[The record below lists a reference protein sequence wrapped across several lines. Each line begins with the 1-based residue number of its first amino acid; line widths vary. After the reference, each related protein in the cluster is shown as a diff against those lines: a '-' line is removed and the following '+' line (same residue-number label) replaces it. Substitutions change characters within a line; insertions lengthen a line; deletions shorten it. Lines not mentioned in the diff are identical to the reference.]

1 MGATNAIA
9 AYRRYAGK
17 VPGLSLAVLVYMA
30 LVSKDKDP
38 WPWFTLGQHA
48 IAEHALGRP
57 DPNAAD
63 LRAVQR
69 AISPLIDA
77 EAVTVDRAGAAR
89 SDGNTTARY
98 RLNLHEEADRMRRE
112 WLDTPDGKRRMS
124 NPHKARR
131 DPTVSDG
138 ETRRKVTRDPTVS
151 DERPDGNRRAKETR
165 GDMRSEKTEEE
176 DLSETASHPSRATA
190 PPIPTPTRC
199 PAHDIPLKPRT
210 DGKEACGFCRRE
222 QRAGPPEPDPPPDRP
237 PRCRHGLP
245 VADRARCG
253 GCLAEQHPDNVIDLD
268 SRRTA

>member
-17 VPGLSLAVLVYMA
+17 LPGLSLAVLVYMA
-30 LVSKDKDP
+30 LVSKDKDA

-57 DPNAAD
+57 NPDATD

-69 AISPLIDA
+69 AIGPLIEA
-77 EAVTVDRAGAAR
+77 QAVTVDRGGASR

-98 RLNLHEEADRMRRE
+98 RLNLHEEADQARRE
-112 WLDTPDGKRRMS
+112 WLDTPDGKRRVS

-138 ETRRKVTRDPTVS
+138 DTRRKVTRDPTVY
-151 DERPDGNRRAKETR
+151 DETPDGNRRAKETR

-176 DLSETASHPSRATA
+176 AVDLSTAAHPSRE
-190 PPIPTPTRC
+190 PGNVTPLFGTRRSRD
-199 PAHDIPLKPRT
+199 A
-210 DGKEACGFCRRE
+210 
-222 QRAGPPEPDPPPDRP
+222 
-237 PRCRHGLP
+237 
-245 VADRARCG
+245 
-253 GCLAEQHPDNVIDLD
+253 LAEARRNVAARKAAHQAQI
-268 SRRTA
+268 AEEA

>member
-9 AYRRYAGK
+9 AYQRYAGK

-30 LVSKDKDP
+30 LVSKDKDA

-57 DPNAAD
+57 NPNATD

-69 AISPLIDA
+69 AIGPLIDA

-89 SDGNTTARY
+89 SDGNSTARY
-98 RLNLHEEADRMRRE
+98 RLNLHDDADKARRE

-138 ETRRKVTRDPTVS
+138 DTRRKVTRDPTVS
-151 DERPDGNRRAKETR
+151 DETPDENRRAKETQ
-165 GDMRSEKTEEE
+165 GDRRSEKTEEE
-176 DLSETASHPSRATA
+176 VSSQTASHPPRDAAPSDPPAVVVELFEGVTGEAPYRSPPVISRW
-190 PPIPTPTRC
+190 RN
-199 PAHDIPLKPRT
+199 R
-210 DGKEACGFCRRE
+210 
-222 QRAGPPEPDPPPDRP
+222 PDPFAEAAER
-237 PRCRHGLP
+237 RRKAE
-245 VADRARCG
+245 ADHRTR
-253 GCLAEQHPDNVIDLD
+253 LAEET
-268 SRRTA
+268 S

>member
-9 AYRRYAGK
+9 AYQRYAGK

-30 LVSKDKDP
+30 LVSKDKDA

-57 DPNAAD
+57 DPKAAD

-69 AISPLIDA
+69 AIGPLIEA

-89 SDGNTTARY
+89 SDGNSTARY
-98 RLNLHEEADRMRRE
+98 RLNLHDDADRARRE

-138 ETRRKVTRDPTVS
+138 DTRRKVTRDPTVS
-151 DERPDGNRRAKETR
+151 DETPDGNRRAKETQ
-165 GDMRSEKTEEE
+165 GDKRSEKTKEEVV
-176 DLSETASHPSRATA
+176 DLPTASHSARIAEPSEPA
-190 PPIPTPTRC
+190 PV
-199 PAHDIPLKPRT
+199 IPLFPGT
-210 DGKEACGFCRRE
+210 ANAPDE
-222 QRAGPPEPDPPPDRP
+222 PPYLNRSPW
-237 PRCRHGLP
+237 H
-245 VADRARCG
+245 
-253 GCLAEQHPDNVIDLD
+253 
-268 SRRTA
+268 SRRDHAADTVTAAMERQAAKRAAHQARLASGETT

>member
-17 VPGLSLAVLVYMA
+17 IPGLSLAVLVYMA
-30 LVSKDKDP
+30 LVSKDKDA

-57 DPNAAD
+57 DPRDSD

-69 AISPLIDA
+69 AIGPLIDV
-77 EAVTVDRAGAAR
+77 EAITVDRAGAAR

-98 RLNLHEEADRMRRE
+98 RLNLHEEADRARRE
-112 WLDTPDGKRRMS
+112 WLDTPDGKRRVS

-165 GDMRSEKTEEE
+165 GDKRSEKTKEEAV
-176 DLSETASHPSRATA
+176 DLSTDPHPPRVPEASAD
-190 PPIPTPTRC
+190 PPIVVEIFPG
-199 PAHDIPLKPRT
+199 ASQ
-210 DGKEACGFCRRE
+210 EAPYR
-222 QRAGPPEPDPPPDRP
+222 QP
-237 PRCRHGLP
+237 PRWSTRGQEA
-245 VADRARCG
+245 VAQAQAAVAARKAAHRAHK
-253 GCLAEQHPDNVIDLD
+253 E
-268 SRRTA
+268 SS

>member
-9 AYRRYAGK
+9 AYQRYAGK
-17 VPGLSLAVLVYMA
+17 LPGLSLAVLVYMA
-30 LVSKDKDP
+30 LVSKDKDA

-57 DPNAAD
+57 DPKDAD

-69 AISPLIDA
+69 AIGPLIDA

-98 RLNLHEEADRMRRE
+98 RLNLHEDADRARRE

-165 GDMRSEKTEEE
+165 GDKRSEKTEEE
-176 DLSETASHPSRATA
+176 SVDLSTASHSSRVAEPGDDATVVS
-190 PPIPTPTRC
+190 I
-199 PAHDIPLKPRT
+199 
-210 DGKEACGFCRRE
+210 F
-222 QRAGPPEPDPPPDRP
+222 
-237 PRCRHGLP
+237 
-245 VADRARCG
+245 
-253 GCLAEQHPDNVIDLD
+253 
-268 SRRTA
+268 RRTNQAQATLDQSAANVAKRKAAHQAQLRRDAQ

>member
-48 IAEHALGRP
+48 IAEFALGRP

-77 EAVTVDRAGAAR
+77 EAITVDRAGAAR

-98 RLNLHEEADRMRRE
+98 RLNLHEEADRARHE

-176 DLSETASHPSRATA
+176 DLSETASHPLRAKTPSEPA
-190 PPIPTPTRC
+190 PV
-199 PAHDIPLKPRT
+199 IPLYP
-210 DGKEACGFCRRE
+210 DSANAPGE
-222 QRAGPPEPDPPPDRP
+222 PPYRSPPVISRW
-237 PRCRHGLP
+237 RNRHDP
-245 VADRARCG
+245 VAEAMERQAAKRAAHQAA
-253 GCLAEQHPDNVIDLD
+253 LAEQEI
-268 SRRTA
+268 S

>member
-30 LVSKDKDP
+30 LVSKDKDA

-57 DPNAAD
+57 DPQDAD

-69 AISPLIDA
+69 AIGPLIDA

-98 RLNLHEEADRMRRE
+98 RLNLHEEADRARRE

-165 GDMRSEKTEEE
+165 GDKRSEKTKEEVV
-176 DLSETASHPSRATA
+176 DLPTASHPLRAKPPGEPA
-190 PPIPTPTRC
+190 PVIALFPDSANAPNE
-199 PAHDIPLKPRT
+199 PAYRVGAPWNRRRDHVQEQL
-210 DGKEACGFCRRE
+210 DGAAARR
-222 QRAGPPEPDPPPDRP
+222 AKA
-237 PRCRHGLP
+237 
-245 VADRARCG
+245 VADHQAR
-253 GCLAEQHPDNVIDLD
+253 LASGE
-268 SRRTA
+268 TT